1 MKTMLDYI
9 NEEQAALTQIL
20 NQFQLTDTDV
30 SKVTHCLILATGS
43 SHNACQAAKVYLEE
57 VAPIY
62 VEIQEPFNFAHY
74 GKVDD
79 RFDLVVAVSQ
89 SGKSA
94 STIDA
99 IAKLKPNVCKTVAL
113 TSDVTSPITE
123 VVDEVL
129 DLKWGLKQLV
139 LSQRLYDNTFKFISI
154 WFETGLSKASINKS
168 RG

>member
-62 VEIQEPFNFAHY
+62 VEIQEPFNLIIHFAIMSKIERLLDFHINRRHFF
-74 GKVDD
+74 KVNFS
-79 RFDLVVAVSQ
+79 R
-89 SGKSA
+89 
-94 STIDA
+94 
-99 IAKLKPNVCKTVAL
+99 L
-113 TSDVTSPITE
+113 TSVM
-123 VVDEVL
+123 
-129 DLKWGLKQLV
+129 
-139 LSQRLYDNTFKFISI
+139 
-154 WFETGLSKASINKS
+154 
-168 RG
+168 

>member
-62 VEIQEPFNFAHY
+62 VEIQS
-74 GKVDD
+74 
-79 RFDLVVAVSQ
+79 RSILL
-89 SGKSA
+89 
-94 STIDA
+94 IM
-99 IAKLKPNVCKTVAL
+99 AKWM
-113 TSDVTSPITE
+113 I
-123 VVDEVL
+123 
-129 DLKWGLKQLV
+129 GL
-139 LSQRLYDNTFKFISI
+139 I
-154 WFETGLSKASINKS
+154 WS
-168 RG
+168 

>member
-1 MKTMLDYI
+1 MR
-9 NEEQAALTQIL
+9 EQAALTQIL

-57 VAPIY
+57 VAPICGN
-62 VEIQEPFNFAHY
+62 QEPFNFAHY

-89 SGKSA
+89 SGV

-99 IAKLKPNVCKTVAL
+99 IAKIKT
-113 TSDVTSPITE
+113 
-123 VVDEVL
+123 
-129 DLKWGLKQLV
+129 K
-139 LSQRLYDNTFKFISI
+139 RL
-154 WFETGLSKASINKS
+154 
-168 RG
+168 

>member
-1 MKTMLDYI
+1 M
-9 NEEQAALTQIL
+9 
-20 NQFQLTDTDV
+20 
-30 SKVTHCLILATGS
+30 
-43 SHNACQAAKVYLEE
+43 
-57 VAPIY
+57 
-62 VEIQEPFNFAHY
+62 
-74 GKVDD
+74 DD

-129 DLKWGLKQLV
+129 DLKMGL
-139 LSQRLYDNTFKFISI
+139 
-154 WFETGLSKASINKS
+154 ETVGFVTKAI
-168 RG
+168 RQHF

>member
-43 SHNACQAAKVYLEE
+43 SHNACQAAKVYLERSG
-57 VAPIY
+57 AY
-62 VEIQEPFNFAHY
+62 LCGNQEPFNFAHY

-89 SGKSA
+89 SGKVLQQLMPLQ
-94 STIDA
+94 
-99 IAKLKPNVCKTVAL
+99 KLKPNVCKTVAL
-113 TSDVTSPITE
+113 TSDVTS
-123 VVDEVL
+123 
-129 DLKWGLKQLV
+129 
-139 LSQRLYDNTFKFISI
+139 RLRRL
-154 WFETGLSKASINKS
+154 WMKS
-168 RG
+168 WI